1 MDPRSAHAWQ
11 SMYPPLACH
20 DSGWLAV
27 GDGHRVYWETSG
39 NPLGLPALF
48 VHGGPGA
55 GCSADDRRWFNPQ
68 RHRIVLFDQRGAG
81 RSLPQAAIG
90 ANRSAHLIADMEA
103 LREHLQIGQWLL
115 MGGSWGATL
124 ALAYAQQHPQRVRAL
139 VLRGVFTATL
149 REQRWLYSPDGA
161 ARSHQA
167 AWLRLHD
174 ALAQPGQ
181 AAAIDAPAQRWLAA
195 LAAQLDAPDPDR
207 ALRAASAWLQWE
219 RALMEPGTPACG
231 APEAGAL
238 AAARIGVHYARNAFF
253 LQERALLR
261 NAQRMA
267 HIPGAIVHGEADRV
281 TPVAAA
287 IELHDAWPGSSL
299 QRIAQAGH
307 ASSHPEMARALIAAV
322 DTLGAG
328 PI

>member
-1 MDPRSAHAWQ
+1 MLSPPRLWLCAT
-11 SMYPPLACH
+11 PPARDSTVWAAAST
-20 DSGWLAV
+20 DSGELASLPTQV
-27 GDGHRVYWETSG
+27 CGAEGAW
-39 NPLGLPALF
+39 LPALPLEDAQPL
-48 VHGGPGA
+48 H
-55 GCSADDRRWFNPQ
+55 
-68 RHRIVLFDQRGAG
+68 VL
-81 RSLPQAAIG
+81 L
-90 ANRSAHLIADMEA
+90 
-103 LREHLQIGQWLL
+103 
-115 MGGSWGATL
+115 
-124 ALAYAQQHPQRVRAL
+124 YVVRAGTC
-139 VLRGVFTATL
+139 VAF
-149 REQRWLYSPDGA
+149 
-161 ARSHQA
+161 

-181 AAAIDAPAQRWLAA
+181 ATAIDAPAQRWLAA

-219 RALMEPGTPACG
+219 RALMEPDTPACAG
-231 APEAGAL
+231 PEAGAL

-287 IELHDAWPGSSL
+287 IELHGAWPGSSL